1 MSYATPANFTRAY
14 GLRETTQLLQDE
26 SKLLTEALLSHAM
39 AVDAGVVAG
48 TNTPTW
54 ADFVPPA
61 LDSRA
66 TPQDAANR
74 YAWGVYADG
83 VTGAGIVTW
92 AGFVPPVGY
101 TAPTVLELAALQA
114 LADQRVLDSI
124 VSATSALDRLQ
135 TFLDKSTNE
144 IDGYLRGSVP
154 LPISPALLSTSLL
167 DECCWVLTRCRL
179 ADDCDNSSDKIE
191 AGCKE
196 KREWLKAVAKGTITL
211 VDPTGLPIVTTSR
224 FRVGQTESGFDWR
237 AHARMSGSRIHMPM
251 QTSYWGRP

>member
-1 MSYATPANFTRAY
+1 MSYATPANFIKAY

-26 SKLLTEALLSHAM
+26 SKLLTESLLSHAM
-39 AVDAGVVAG
+39 AVDAGVVLG

-54 ADFVPPA
+54 VDFVPPA

-66 TPQDAANR
+66 SPQDAANR

-83 VTGAGIVTW
+83 ITGAGVVTW
-92 AGFVPPVGY
+92 AGFVPPAGY
-101 TAPTVLELAALQA
+101 AASTALELAALQA
-114 LADQRVLDSI
+114 LADQRVLDAI
-124 VSATSALDRLQ
+124 VAATSALDRLQ
-135 TFLDKSTNE
+135 TLLDKSTNE
-144 IDGYLRGSVP
+144 IDGYLRGCVP
-154 LPISPALLSTSLL
+154 LPISPALLATSLL

-211 VDPTGLPIVTTSR
+211 VDPTGLPIATTSR
-224 FRVGQTESGFDWR
+224 FRVGQTHSGFNWNGHSR
-237 AHARMSGSRIHMPM
+237 MTGARLPEAM
-251 QTSYWGRP
+251 RPYGARL